1 MARKILNLTGI
12 EFAPLTGTLKLPQ
25 LIRREKLLLITN
37 VTANK
42 IVYNFADPAL
52 GLYSHTLD
60 NTTDQSHGS
69 TVLVLKYNT
78 ADMLP
83 TDSFQI
89 VYDENNERFEPADYM
104 TDAVGKLR
112 VASPTSLIDTDFEYG
127 IQNSKWETL
136 TMIQNYPGFYGRSSG
151 GNAFDLQL
159 VQGNNVAPFSTVTVT
174 CNSPHGLSA
183 GDVISVQETTSDSAD
198 GTFLCTPTGPNTF
211 TYVAKG
217 RVNGNVLDGT
227 LTSIYGGGIFD
238 NAHIM
243 GGVVGNLGAFSAVS
257 DQATPS
263 RITIVS
269 PKPHGLLPG
278 TPILITQKEGSNFY
292 GSFFIDTVDTPNSM
306 SFMAAGQINNPINT
320 VDQGVYAKPEGYVN
334 HRPHDGGVI
343 LSTGN
348 NVCGTQTMRQTRRYF
363 RYQSGKSIQ
372 FSTGT
377 KFTPTFQAEYIASTG
392 LVPGSQNITVT
403 TNASHNLQPGAYVK
417 IDGVEVSGSYNPFNG
432 IHLVTAIIDATTFRY
447 TVVFTNTL
455 SAIDQIPGGV
465 NVFVTAYIWKG
476 ASTRAGL
483 YSEQDGF
490 FYEYDGSGI
499 FACRQWATNTLR
511 GNIAVTK
518 FNSTV
523 TGQDTIFRKQL
534 VSGDK
539 IVIRGQTYRVLQ
551 IASDTSMTI
560 APAYRGASQPSV
572 KVRKVQII
580 KVPQSEWNIDK
591 FDGTGPSG
599 HKFDPSKMQM
609 TYIDYSWYGAGTIRY
624 GFRGQGGKI
633 TWCHEISNN
642 NNNFAAYQ
650 RSGNL
655 PARYEAINEPTKFSK
670 LVAGGTAV
678 RGSNLLPQDTVM
690 YVDNVDYWPADGY
703 IRIQDENYVEIARY
717 TSIGAYNQTAKGFAM
732 NLVRRQP
739 YVTYYSGQAYS
750 LNGTYVAATFR
761 PDATIPGGSGSAQVS
776 VQVISQECAPVMSHW
791 GSSVIMDGGFDDDAS
806 FIFTAGMQRYL
817 QVGGSG
823 SVSATI
829 VSRVRAS
836 GVATI
841 TTSAPHSLLAGYNAT
856 ISGVDDISVITYKQ
870 LTGNTASLT
879 TSVAHR
885 HRVGQTVTISGVDAV
900 FNGTWTIT
908 GTTSTTILFSR
919 TSTNI
924 PFQAVTGTATARTSS
939 FYNGTFLISNVGAN
953 TISYAIAQADE
964 ASSAVSPNGAVVQ
977 TFGAT
982 QQARPL
988 ISLRVAP
995 SVDNGTGRNF
1005 GLRELSNNMQL
1016 KLYSVNILAQGQ
1028 FLVEGIL
1035 NAQSL
1040 NGVNIP
1046 SAWAD
1051 SRVGSGSLAQIIYHD
1066 GTGSPGS
1073 PVLSPTNTV
1082 SGGDRVFAFY
1092 TDNGGGTNYSV
1103 TRIDL
1108 TKARDLG
1115 NSILNGDGSTAC
1127 PGFPNAPDILT
1138 IVATNLGSSAAN
1150 ISSVLAWT
1158 EAQA

>member
-25 LIRREKLLLITN
+25 LVRREKLLLITN
-37 VTANK
+37 TTANK

-52 GLYSHTLD
+52 GLYSFNLD
-60 NTTDQSHGS
+60 TDTDQSHGS
-69 TVLVLKYNT
+69 TTLVLKYNT
-78 ADMLP
+78 ANMLS

-104 TDAVGKLR
+104 VDAVGKLR
-112 VASPTSLIDTDFEYG
+112 TANPTSLIDTDFEYG

-136 TMIQNYPGFYGRSSG
+136 TMIQNYPGFFGRSSG
-151 GNAFDLQL
+151 GNALDLSQ
-159 VQGNNVAPFSTVTVT
+159 VVGNNAFPLSTVTVT
-174 CNSPHGLSA
+174 TNSPHGISS
-183 GDVISVQETTSDSAD
+183 GDVISVQETTSDVAD
-198 GTFLCTPTGPNTF
+198 GTFLATPLTSTTF
-211 TYVAKG
+211 SYIAKG

-243 GGVVGNLGAFSAVS
+243 GGITGQLGSFSAVS

-278 TPILITQKEGSNFY
+278 TPILITQKEGSSFF

-306 SFMAAGQINNPINT
+306 SFMASGQILNPINT
-320 VDQGVYAKPEGYVN
+320 NDQGVYAKPEGYVN

-377 KFTPTFQAEYIASTG
+377 KFTPTFQVEYIAATG
-392 LVPGSQNITVT
+392 VVPGSQQITVT

-432 IHLVTAIIDATTFRY
+432 IHLVTSIIDATTFKY
-447 TVVFTNTL
+447 IVVFTNTL

-465 NVFVTAYIWKG
+465 NVFCTAYIWKG

-490 FYEYDGSGI
+490 FFEYDGQGI

-511 GNIAVTK
+511 GNISVIK
-518 FNSTV
+518 YNSTV
-523 TGQDTIFRKQL
+523 TGTDTIFRKQL

-551 IASDTSMTI
+551 IASDSSMTI
-560 APAYRGASQPSV
+560 APAYRGASQSSV

-580 KVPQSEWNIDK
+580 KVKQADWNLDK

-642 NNNFAAYQ
+642 NTNYAAYQ

-703 IRIQDENYVEIARY
+703 IRIQDENYVEIAKY
-717 TSIGAYNQTAKGFAM
+717 TSIGAYSQTAKGYAM
-732 NLVRRQP
+732 NLIRRQP

-829 VSRVRAS
+829 VSRVRSS

-856 ISGVDDISVITYKQ
+856 VSGVDDVSVITYKQ
-870 LTGNTASLT
+870 LQNNTAILT
-879 TSVAHR
+879 TSVAHK
-885 HRVGQTVTISGVDAV
+885 HRSGQTITVTGVDGV
-900 FNGTWTIT
+900 FNGTWTVT
-908 GTTSTTILFSR
+908 GVTSNTVLFAR
-919 TSTNI
+919 TSSNI
-924 PFQAVTGTATARTSS
+924 PFQSAGTAGRITSS
-939 FYNGTFLISNVGAN
+939 SYYNGTFLVSLVTAN
-953 TISYAIAQADE
+953 TISYPIPQADE
-964 ASSAVSPNGAVVQ
+964 VSSAVSPNGAVVQ

-1016 KLYSVNILAQGQ
+1016 KLYSINLLAQGQ

-1040 NGVNIP
+1040 NGVNVP
-1046 SAWAD
+1046 NAWATD
-1051 SRVGSGSLAQIIYHD
+1051 RVGSGSLAQIIYHD
-1066 GTGSPGS
+1066 GTGVPGS

-1115 NSILNGDGSTAC
+1115 NSILNGDGSTAA

-1150 ISSVLAWT
+1150 ISAVLAWT